1 MAMTVPVNLKAGQ
14 RSLRWS
20 GGGLLALVSIA
31 LHGVLLGVPLPEA
44 EPTPPAPTA
53 ELVDPATVAVVR
65 LPPAPKPAAEP
76 VPQPSPTVPLTQV
89 TQPKE
94 ASPSPQAIA
103 PPAPSVP
110 DAPPDLL
117 PTPAPPQTLDERLR
131 DPAAYEFNQRAK
143 GLVADEVT
151 LLTTVISD
159 WLETEAQ
166 GVSDSDVPGLGR
178 KLAPLQV
185 TYPIATCLTPP
196 PAAGLVGVI
205 VSPTGQL
212 VKAPV
217 LLDSTGYT
225 VLDDKALDMARQQTF
240 PPTTGNLPNPSAHWL
255 PIEVQYDS
263 ASCTP

>member
-1 MAMTVPVNLKAGQ
+1 L
-14 RSLRWS
+14 
-20 GGGLLALVSIA
+20 
-31 LHGVLLGVPLPEA
+31 
-44 EPTPPAPTA
+44 PTPP
-53 ELVDPATVAVVR
+53 
-65 LPPAPKPAAEP
+65 
-76 VPQPSPTVPLTQV
+76 
-89 TQPKE
+89 
-94 ASPSPQAIA
+94 
-103 PPAPSVP
+103 
-110 DAPPDLL
+110 
-117 PTPAPPQTLDERLR
+117 PPQTLDERLH
-131 DPAAYEFNQRAK
+131 DPAAYEFNQQAK

-159 WLETEAQ
+159 WLEAAAQ
-166 GVSDSDVPGLGR
+166 GVSDSDIPVMGT
-178 KLAPLQV
+178 KQAPLQV

-212 VKAPV
+212 VSAV

-225 VLDDKALDMARQQTF
+225 VLDDKALDMARRQTF

>member
-1 MAMTVPVNLKAGQ
+1 MTVSVNLKAGQ

-20 GGGLLALVSIA
+20 GGGLLVLVSIA

-76 VPQPSPTVPLTQV
+76 VPQPSPTVPLAQG
-89 TQPKE
+89 TQPKQ
-94 ASPSPQAIA
+94 ASPSPQASA
-103 PPAPSVP
+103 SPASPEP
-110 DAPPDLL
+110 DRLPDRL
-117 PTPAPPQTLDERLR
+117 PTPPPPQTLDERLH
-131 DPAAYEFNQRAK
+131 DPAAYEFNQQAK

-166 GVSDSDVPGLGR
+166 GVSDSDVPELGR

-196 PAAGLVGVI
+196 PGEGLVGVI
-205 VSPTGQL
+205 VSPTGEL
-212 VKAPV
+212 VKDPV
-217 LLDSTGYT
+217 LLDSTGYD
-225 VLDDKALDMARQQTF
+225 VLDDKALEMARQQTF
-240 PPTTGNLPNPSAHWL
+240 APATGSQPNPSAHWL
-255 PIEVQYDS
+255 PIEVQYDT
-263 ASCTP
+263 ASCPP

>member
-1 MAMTVPVNLKAGQ
+1 MAMTVSVNLKAGQ

-20 GGGLLALVSIA
+20 GGGLLVLVSIA

-76 VPQPSPTVPLTQV
+76 VPQPSPTVPLAQG
-89 TQPKE
+89 TQPKQ
-94 ASPSPQAIA
+94 ASPSPQASA
-103 PPAPSVP
+103 SPASPEP
-110 DAPPDLL
+110 DRLPDRL
-117 PTPAPPQTLDERLR
+117 PTPPPPQTLDERLH
-131 DPAAYEFNQRAK
+131 DPAAYEFNQQAK

-166 GVSDSDVPGLGR
+166 GVSDSDVPELGR

-196 PAAGLVGVI
+196 PGEGLVGVI
-205 VSPTGQL
+205 VSPTGEL
-212 VKAPV
+212 VKDPV
-217 LLDSTGYT
+217 LLDSTGYD
-225 VLDDKALDMARQQTF
+225 VLDDKALEMARQQTF
-240 PPTTGNLPNPSAHWL
+240 APATGSQPNPSAHWL
-255 PIEVQYDS
+255 PIEVQYDT
-263 ASCTP
+263 ASCPP